1 MESYKII
8 FLILDSDGDEIYSYN
23 RFIWKQYMNSYDQI
37 KCFFI
42 KYKKDIKNE
51 IEYNEEENRI
61 YIKGEEEYNCE
72 KILGKTIKGAQF
84 IHENYKYDF
93 LIRTNLSTFWVFN
106 NLLRFLKKDFGSKYI
121 IGWTVRNSNNCPNT
135 TFISG
140 TGIIIPSELVPILFT
155 LKKTK
160 YIMDDIEISE
170 LYRANNVAI
179 KSAKDYLRT
188 YIHKFEFNEKKTI
201 DRFYDA
207 VIDSFCIK
215 FRVKSKRNRFENDK
229 YILNRLLNKYYYINN
244 SKEYI
249 LKYKI
254 NNLLEKDTIKY
265 FKSNKVI
272 DWSNYFADNIIN
284 LFEGKKKMKK
294 VRDHNSAD
302 LIITHIKQKIDYH
315 NEKALNIIISGEPI
329 QSKREYDI
337 SISTLKVFKNS
348 IYNIYLPFLYQSL
361 KEHYLSIEP
370 VINFNE
376 KRRFCAFMYSIDYP
390 HRIHY
395 FKLFS
400 KYRRVDS
407 LGKSCKN
414 MQIKTARINN
424 LDITY
429 LDEAVEIYKKYKFVI
444 SIENKLDYGYNTEK
458 LINPIIA
465 GSIPIYWGDP
475 EIFLYINKKRVI
487 YALDYQSDEAL
498 LKKIIEIDNDDELYQ
513 EIINENVYL
522 KTPEEIFSNYKNEL
536 INIFK

>member
-1 MESYKII
+1 MENYKII
-8 FLILDSDGDEIYSYN
+8 FLILDSDGDEIYNYN
-23 RFIWKQYMNSYDQI
+23 RFIWKQYMNSSKDI
-37 KCFFI
+37 KCFFV
-42 KYKKDIKNE
+42 KYKKDIENE

-61 YIKGEEEYNCE
+61 YVKGEEEYSCE
-72 KILGKTIKGAQF
+72 KILGKTIKGAKF

-93 LIRTNLSTFWVFN
+93 LIRTNLSTFWVFRSI
-106 NLLRFLKKDFGSKYI
+106 LRFVKKDFGSKYI
-121 IGWTVRNSNNCPNT
+121 IGWTVRNSNDCPNT

-140 TGIIIPSELVPILFT
+140 TGIIIPSDLVPILFT

-170 LYRANNVAI
+170 LYRENNVAI
-179 KSAKDYLRT
+179 KSARDYLKT
-188 YIHKFEFNEKKTI
+188 YIHKFEFNNKNSI
-201 DRFYDA
+201 DKFYDA
-207 VIDSFCIK
+207 VIEGFCVK
-215 FRVKSKRNRFENDK
+215 FRVKSKRDRFQNDK
-229 YILNRLLNKYYYINN
+229 YVLDKLLYKYYHIGN
-244 SKEYI
+244 SKEYF
-249 LKYKI
+249 LKYKLH
-254 NNLLEKDTIKY
+254 NLLSKNTIKY

-272 DWSNYFADNIIN
+272 DWSNYFADELIN
-284 LFEGKKKMKK
+284 VFKGKNMKQ
-294 VRDHNSAD
+294 VRDYNSAD
-302 LIITHIKQKIDYH
+302 LIITHIKQKKIDYYKE
-315 NEKALNIIISGEPI
+315 NAINVIISGEPI
-329 QSKREYDI
+329 QSRREYDI
-337 SISTLKVFKNS
+337 SISTLKIFKNS

-361 KEHYLSIEP
+361 KEHHLSVEP

-376 KRRFCAFMYSIDYP
+376 KKRFCAFMYFVDYP

-414 MQIKTARINN
+414 MEIKTKRINN
-424 LDITY
+424 MNITY

-475 EIFLYINKKRVI
+475 EIFYYINKKRVI
-487 YALDYQSDEAL
+487 YALDFKSYEAL

-513 EIINENVYL
+513 EIINEDVYI
-522 KTPEEIFSNYKNEL
+522 KTPEEIFSNYKKEL
-536 INIFK
+536 VNIFK